1 MQNWPVWSN
10 LSHETNSSHGWH
22 ICYMIYV
29 DDITQCL
36 INRPEKK
43 EDDRNVGEAG
53 SWKREGLV
61 AEKEAD

>member
-1 MQNWPVWSN
+1 MAYK
-10 LSHETNSSHGWH
+10 LYD
-22 ICYMIYV
+22 I
-29 DDITQCL
+29 DDIIQCL

-43 EDDRNVGEAG
+43 EDERNVGEAG

>member
-1 MQNWPVWSN
+1 MAFK
-10 LSHETNSSHGWH
+10 L
-22 ICYMIYV
+22 YDIYN
-29 DDITQCL
+29 ITLCL

-43 EDDRNVGEAG
+43 EDERNVGEAG